1 MIDSLK
7 GECCMEGPKQEIVEK
22 VADHIKKE
30 VLTSLPARIDQLSSE
45 NVEVLRNKLHILH
58 YYCLQKGIDSAVTSK
73 LEAILETSQG
83 FWDLLEDN
91 AKTLLD
97 LKETYKM
104 RWLDLGSGVLTELEE
119 IISGEESVRDVIIN
133 SIAIMLAWKADT
145 VWVDMAK
152 GDRRSVSRN
161 HMVKMRDELWR
172 FISEASQNGDVTLEK
187 AADIDEK
194 MNLLLQSMTADDMPV
209 AVHVVLLSQIYILLL
224 RLNIGQI
231 LTKLQTEEA

>member
-1 MIDSLK
+1 
-7 GECCMEGPKQEIVEK
+7 MEAAKPEIVEE

-45 NVEVLRNKLHILH
+45 NVEVLRSKLHILH
-58 YYCLQKGIDSAVTSK
+58 YYCLQKGIDSDVTSG
-73 LEAILETSQG
+73 LEAMLETSQG
-83 FWDLLEDN
+83 FWELLEDN
-91 AKTLLD
+91 AKTLSD
-97 LKETYKM
+97 LKETFKM
-104 RWLDLGSGVLTELEE
+104 RWLDLSAGVLTELEE

-152 GDRRSVSRN
+152 IDRRSVSKN
-161 HMVKMRDELWR
+161 HVLKLRDELWR
-172 FISEASQNGDVTLEK
+172 FISDASRNGDDLTLEK
-187 AADIDEK
+187 ATDIDEK
-194 MNLLLQSMTADDMPV
+194 MNLLLQSMTSDDMPV

-231 LTKLQTEEA
+231 LMKLQTKEA

>member
-1 MIDSLK
+1 
-7 GECCMEGPKQEIVEK
+7 MEAAKPEIVEE

-45 NVEVLRNKLHILH
+45 NVEVLRSKLHILH
-58 YYCLQKGIDSAVTSK
+58 YYCLQKGIDSDVTTT
-73 LEAILETSQG
+73 LEAMLETSQG
-83 FWDLLEDN
+83 FWELLEDN
-91 AKTLLD
+91 AKTLSD
-97 LKETYKM
+97 LKETFKM
-104 RWLDLGSGVLTELEE
+104 RWLDLSAGVLTELEE
-119 IISGEESVRDVIIN
+119 IVSGEESVRDVIIN

-152 GDRRSVSRN
+152 VDRRSVSKN
-161 HMVKMRDELWR
+161 HVLKLRDELWQ
-172 FISEASQNGDVTLEK
+172 FISAASRNGDDLTLEK

-209 AVHVVLLSQIYILLL
+209 AVHVVLLSQIYILLM

-231 LTKLQTEEA
+231 LTKLQTKEA

>member
-1 MIDSLK
+1 
-7 GECCMEGPKQEIVEK
+7 MEAPKPEIVEE
-22 VADHIKKE
+22 VADHIRKE

-45 NVEVLRNKLHILH
+45 NVEALRGKLHILH
-58 YYCLQKGIDSAVTSK
+58 YYCLQKGIDSDVTSG
-73 LEAILETSQG
+73 LEAMLEISQG
-83 FWDLLEDN
+83 FWELLEDN

-119 IISGEESVRDVIIN
+119 IISGEESIRDVIVN

-152 GDRRSVSRN
+152 GDRRSVSSN
-161 HMVKMRDELWR
+161 HVVKMRDELWR
-172 FISEASQNGDVTLEK
+172 FISDASQNGSDVTLEK
-187 AADIDEK
+187 ATDIGEK
-194 MNLLLQSMTADDMPV
+194 MNLLLQSMIADDIPV

-231 LTKLQTEEA
+231 LMRLQTKEA

>member
-1 MIDSLK
+1 
-7 GECCMEGPKQEIVEK
+7 MEAPKPQIVEE

-45 NVEVLRNKLHILH
+45 NVEVLRGKLHILH
-58 YYCLQKGIDSAVTSK
+58 YYCLQKGIGPDVTSG
-73 LEAILETSQG
+73 LEAMLETSQG
-83 FWDLLEDN
+83 FWELLEDN
-91 AKTLLD
+91 AKTLSD
-97 LKETYKM
+97 LKETFKM

-133 SIAIMLAWKADT
+133 SIAILLGWKADT

-152 GDRRSVSRN
+152 VDRKSVSKN
-161 HMVKMRDELWR
+161 HVLKLRDELWQ
-172 FISEASQNGDVTLEK
+172 FISAASRNGDDLTLDK

-194 MNLLLQSMTADDMPV
+194 MNLLLQSMTADDMPI
-209 AVHVVLLSQIYILLL
+209 ALHVVLLSQIYILLL

-231 LTKLQTEEA
+231 LVKLQTKEA

>member
-1 MIDSLK
+1 
-7 GECCMEGPKQEIVEK
+7 MEAPKPQIVEE

-45 NVEVLRNKLHILH
+45 NVEILRSKLHILH
-58 YYCLQKGIDSAVTSK
+58 YYCLQKGIEPDVTSK

-91 AKTLLD
+91 AKTLSD

-104 RWLDLGSGVLTELEE
+104 RWLDLGAGVLTELEE

-152 GDRRSVSRN
+152 VDRRSVSKN
-161 HMVKMRDELWR
+161 HVLKLQDELWR
-172 FISEASQNGDVTLEK
+172 FISDASRNGDDLTLEK
-187 AADIDEK
+187 ATDIDEK

-231 LTKLQTEEA
+231 LVKLQTKEA